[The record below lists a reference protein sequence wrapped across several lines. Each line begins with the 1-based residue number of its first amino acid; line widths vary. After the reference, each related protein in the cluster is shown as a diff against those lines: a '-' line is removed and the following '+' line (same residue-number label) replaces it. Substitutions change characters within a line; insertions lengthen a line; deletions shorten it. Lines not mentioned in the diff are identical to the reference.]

1 MPGLTLA
8 NALKDFGAG
17 PSRPAEPFYA
27 APAPLSATTFPDAS
41 PAAAASDLHDFPL
54 QPAMES
60 VDVDALVAEA
70 VAEAERALCERLA
83 QDHAEALHAE
93 QERHAEEIVELQR
106 RFADEAGDRILAAFT
121 EMEGRLVESTAA
133 VAARVLGGVL
143 TDDLR
148 ERSID
153 RLAGHI
159 REALCDG
166 EAVRIRVHGSLP
178 LFETLKEKLPER
190 ASQLDFMESPQF
202 DLSVAIDDSI
212 YETRL
217 AEWSAALAETL
228 A

>member
-1 MPGLTLA
+1 MPGLSLA

-17 PSRPAEPFYA
+17 PSRPAEPFCATAAPFPAAAFPDA
-27 APAPLSATTFPDAS
+27 APAMEP
-41 PAAAASDLHDFPL
+41 SDLPDFPL
-54 QPAMES
+54 QPAMEP

-70 VAEAERALCERLA
+70 VENAERALSERLA
-83 QDHAEALHAE
+83 QEHAEALHAE
-93 QERHAEEIVELQR
+93 QQRHAEEIVELQR

-121 EMEGRLVESTAA
+121 EMEGRLVESTGA
-133 VAARVLGGVL
+133 VAARVLSGVL

-148 ERSID
+148 ERSIE

-190 ASQLDFMESPQF
+190 ANQLDFMEGPHF